1 MKGKY
6 WRCFS
11 GVAFVLILV
20 LFMAVDNGHAFS
32 FFKKSSYDEAVTYW
46 DKKDYERSA
55 IFSQKAVQEDPKS
68 APAKQLLGWNYIKLS
83 RLAEAEAL
91 FLEIRNMNKKDIKA
105 IQGLAWVYSE
115 QGRNDEAEKTFKEEI
130 NWAKDHLENEF
141 YDSSYPAED
150 KRYIESIYSDGN
162 HGLGQVA
169 KKSGNYQKA
178 ADYMILAVKYNNQF
192 TDKSELLMTL
202 GDIYYE
208 EGKLNNAIGTY
219 EKAAGADKN
228 SLTAQLK
235 LAWAHYFTKRYS
247 NAENAFEKAFSLNRD
262 VAESVYGL
270 ALSQYMNGK
279 LDKARINLANAIKIS
294 PYYADNIFIHEII
307 GETPEW
313 RSLWKDFGL
322 AYYKLGDYAAALYK
336 LDGYLKKVNTDDY
349 DALIAAAW
357 SYRWLGYLDKAKSTF
372 ELAAKQKPNADEPLV
387 GLGSTYLAYGKSAE
401 ALAALNQALSLNPG
415 SAIAYNVIAYLNM
428 YQKDEKKAE
437 ASLKKSLS
445 INKNLF
451 DSQAF
456 LANLYFKQNRYDEAI
471 KEYENLIQIDK
482 RVVTSWNNM
491 GWSYYYTGQYDKAI
505 QAFNESKQINPYYA
519 EPFYALGLI
528 YAKKGDMDMAKAQ
541 MTTAIEIYPYYA
553 HTKDLL
559 NLIKTNP
566 GWNNLYG
573 VLGWSYY
580 YKQQYQPALG
590 VFKEYLAIKPD
601 DKTTIRGI
609 AWSNFW
615 VGNLDEAYTNFQN
628 ILKKD
633 GEDADAMVGSGW
645 VLFYKGKDKDAMA
658 YLERAIR
665 KDPKLTN
672 AWRTIAAIHLR
683 NKNVKE
689 AEATYKKI
697 AEMEPRAMD
706 ARNNQG
712 WILYKE
718 RKYQEAIEKFN
729 DSLRLNRYFGEPHY
743 GLALCYA
750 KMGETNKAKTS
761 FTTAIQ
767 LYPAYM
773 DGKDLYDIIES
784 NRTLYDLYNVLGWS
798 YYYKYYY
805 EAAKF
810 HFNRMLKL
818 DPKNQDAIRGLDA
831 IAKVL
836 GAAK

>member
-1 MKGKY
+1 MKLKY
-6 WRCFS
+6 WRYLQH
-11 GVAFVLILV
+11 VAFVLVLV
-20 LFMAVDNGHAFS
+20 LFMTIGNSHAFS
-32 FFKKSSYDEAVTYW
+32 FFGKSSYDEGVAYW
-46 DKKDYERSA
+46 NKKDYERSA
-55 IFSQKAVQEDPKS
+55 IFAQKAIQEDPKS
-68 APAKQLLGWNYIKLS
+68 APAKQLLGWNYIVLS
-83 RLAEAEAL
+83 RLSEAEAL
-91 FLEIRNMNKKDIKA
+91 FLEIRKMKTNDIKA

-115 QGRNDEAEKTFKEEI
+115 QGRNDEAEKTFRDEI
-130 NWAKDHLENEF
+130 RWATDHMESEF
-141 YDSSYPAED
+141 YSSSYPADD
-150 KRYIESIYSDGN
+150 KKYIESIYSDGN

-169 KKSGNYQKA
+169 KKSGNFQKA
-178 ADYMILAVKYNNQF
+178 ADYMIAALKYNNLF
-192 TDKSELLMTL
+192 TDKSELLMIL

-208 EGKLNNAIGTY
+208 EGKSDKAISTY
-219 EKAAGADKN
+219 EKAVREDKN
-228 SLTAQLK
+228 NLKAQLK
-235 LAWAHYFTKRYS
+235 LAWADYFAKQYG
-247 NAENAFEKAFSLNRD
+247 NAENVFEKAFSLNKD

-270 ALSQYMNGK
+270 AISQYMNGK
-279 LDKARINLANAIKIS
+279 PDKARTNLASAIKIS
-294 PYYADNIFIHEII
+294 PYYVDNQFVHEII
-307 GETPEW
+307 GGKPEW

-322 AYYKLGDYAAALYK
+322 AYYGLGYYAAALYK
-336 LDGYLKKVNTDDY
+336 LDGYLGKVDGKDY
-349 DALIAAAW
+349 EVLVAAAW
-357 SYRWLGYLDKAKSTF
+357 SNRWLGYLDKAKSTF
-372 ELAAKQKPNADEPLV
+372 ELAAKQNPQADEPLV
-387 GLGSTYLAYGKSAE
+387 GLGSTYLAYGKTAE
-401 ALAALNQALSLNPG
+401 SLAALNKSLTVNSN
-415 SAIAYNVIAYLNM
+415 SAIAYNVLAYLNL

-437 ASLKKSLS
+437 ASLRKSLS
-445 INKNLF
+445 INKYLF

-456 LANLYFKQNRYDEAI
+456 LANLYFKQKRYDEAV
-471 KEYENLIQIDK
+471 KEYENIIQINK
-482 RVVTSWNNM
+482 LVVTSWNNL

-519 EPFYALGLI
+519 EPYYALGLI

-559 NLIKTNP
+559 NLIKANP
-566 GWNNLYG
+566 GWNDLYG

-580 YKQQYQPALG
+580 YKQQYQLALG
-590 VFKEYLAIKPD
+590 VFKEHLAIRPD
-601 DKTTIRGI
+601 DKMIMRGF
-609 AWSNFW
+609 AWSSYW
-615 VGNLDEAYTNFQN
+615 INLDDAYAAFQN

-633 GEDADAMVGSGW
+633 RDDVDAMVGSGW
-645 VLFYKGKDKDAMA
+645 VLFYKGKDKDAMV
-658 YLERAIR
+658 YLERAIK

-689 AEATYKKI
+689 AEAIYKKI

-718 RKYQEAIEKFN
+718 RKYKEAIVKFN

-743 GLALCYA
+743 GLALCYTR
-750 KMGETNKAKTS
+750 MGETEKAKTS

-773 DGKDLYDIIES
+773 DGKELYDIIES
-784 NRTLYDLYNVLGWS
+784 NRTLYDLYDVMGWS

-818 DPKNQDAIRGLDA
+818 DPKNQDAVRGLDT

-836 GAAK
+836 GTAK